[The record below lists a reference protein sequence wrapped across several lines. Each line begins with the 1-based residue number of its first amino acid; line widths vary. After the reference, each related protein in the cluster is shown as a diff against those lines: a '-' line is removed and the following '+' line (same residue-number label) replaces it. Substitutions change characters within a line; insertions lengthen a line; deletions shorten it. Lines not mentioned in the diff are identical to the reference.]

1 MRKIFF
7 VALYFASANA
17 FSQTVKILFD
27 ATKAESANNADWVI
41 DADLHNLGWNP
52 GAQINNGNES
62 NAQRFPTAAQSAIT
76 ASTPEM
82 YWEGALSNWGIDCV
96 KQGYEAETLPYN
108 GSITYNNTAN
118 PQDLANYKI
127 FIVCEPNILFTTA
140 EKNALLNYVYNGGS
154 LFMISDHNQSDRNGD
169 GHDSP
174 NIWNDLMSAN
184 PFGITFNLNNYS
196 QTSNSVIA
204 SLTDSVASGLYGH
217 VTEVLWSNGTDMTLD
232 TTINPTAKG
241 VVFKS
246 GLLNDNA
253 AVMFAYARYGKGK
266 VAAMGDSSPADD
278 GSGDSNDA
286 LYNGYIADANG
297 NHRKLI
303 MNATVWLAATNSTV
317 GINDTQS
324 ELNKVDIFCAQ
335 KNLFVKNNSEQEVTL
350 KVFDTL
356 GKIIFENSIS
366 KNEEEKRF
374 SLSNFK
380 SGIYIVKA
388 IGNKNIFTKKII
400 ITD

>member
-1 MRKIFF
+1 
-7 VALYFASANA
+7 
-17 FSQTVKILFD
+17 
-27 ATKAESANNADWVI
+27 
-41 DADLHNLGWNP
+41 
-52 GAQINNGNES
+52 
-62 NAQRFPTAAQSAIT
+62 
-76 ASTPEM
+76 
-82 YWEGALSNWGIDCV
+82 
-96 KQGYEAETLPYN
+96 
-108 GSITYNNTAN
+108 
-118 PQDLANYKI
+118 
-127 FIVCEPNILFTTA
+127 
-140 EKNALLNYVYNGGS
+140 
-154 LFMISDHNQSDRNGD
+154 
-169 GHDSP
+169 
-174 NIWNDLMSAN
+174 
-184 PFGITFNLNNYS
+184 
-196 QTSNSVIA
+196 
-204 SLTDSVASGLYGH
+204 
-217 VTEVLWSNGTDMTLD
+217 
-232 TTINPTAKG
+232 
-241 VVFKS
+241 
-246 GLLNDNA
+246 
-253 AVMFAYARYGKGK
+253 
-266 VAAMGDSSPADD
+266 MGDSSPADD

-356 GKIIFENSIS
+356 GKIIFENSVS